1 MDSFRKAASA
11 VALAV
16 GLAAPF
22 AAEAGGGYYPHGAYN
37 ARHGDHH
44 HHHGRDGSA
53 QAGKLV
59 GRVTGALL
67 GIRPYYGYYH
77 RPAPV
82 FVAPPIV
89 YREPVYVPPP
99 PVVVYREVAAP
110 AVVYREPPR
119 PVICDDYN
127 RCASVNRL
135 VEINGKVCPANDFV
149 AACPNGERFALEQ
162 N

>member
-1 MDSFRKAASA
+1 MNSFTKTASA

-22 AAEAGGGYYPHGAYN
+22 AAEAGGEHYPDGAYR

-67 GIRPYYGYYH
+67 GVHPYYGYYH

-89 YREPVYVPPP
+89 YREPVYVPT
-99 PVVVYREVAAP
+99 P

-119 PVICDDYN
+119 LNICDEYN
-127 RCASVNRL
+127 RCGPAYREVIIEGMR
-135 VEINGKVCPANDFV
+135 CRANDF
-149 AACPNGERFALEQ
+149 AAQCPNGQRFALDA